1 MHVRCGRAL
10 ACFVLSLSLS
20 PSLPLLSLSDRLI
33 QLRRRAALP
42 CSTCLPA
49 LALAHGPCTPTRA
62 PTHTHIRVHA
72 RPHQTRVFLFNFIVL
87 FFSLLGMSSI
97 GVLVQERQV
106 FARER
111 ANGFYDT
118 FVYALAKVIVCD
130 VLPMRVLPPLFFGS
144 IMYAQVGLNKVRTH
158 SYAGVVVCRMQEYA
172 VVRA

>member
-1 MHVRCGRAL
+1 M
-10 ACFVLSLSLS
+10 
-20 PSLPLLSLSDRLI
+20 
-33 QLRRRAALP
+33 
-42 CSTCLPA
+42 
-49 LALAHGPCTPTRA
+49 
-62 PTHTHIRVHA
+62 
-72 RPHQTRVFLFNFIVL
+72 FLFNFIVL